1 MTLTSRSSPDV
12 APVESASAR
21 TLRFARGRFRATG
34 TIFLVLIV
42 LLIWIALKNPNFTDP
57 EVFLNFVRRSTPLMV
72 LAAGQVFVIAI
83 GGLDLSVGS
92 TVTATVV
99 VSAMWFDGQSL
110 LGISMPATSWAII
123 PAVILLAVVIGLIN
137 GLIVTKLKVPSFITT
152 LGMLLILSGAVD
164 YWTGGAPRGFL
175 SDDFRRFGIG
185 GIDLPIIGSVPY
197 AVIVMLV
204 VAIVASLLLHR
215 STFGQQILAIG
226 ESDRTSFVS
235 GVAVHRIRILAFVIS
250 AISAAIAGVLLGG
263 IGGISADVGGG
274 LEFEAI
280 AAVVLGGTALAGGRA
295 SAPGAVAGALALSAV
310 FTLLNLYGLDE
321 GIRNIVQ
328 GLIVIAA
335 VGGMARRELR
345 GA

>member
-1 MTLTSRSSPDV
+1 MTLAPQPAPDLTP
-12 APVESASAR
+12 ARSASAR
-21 TLRFARGRFRATG
+21 ILGSARARLRATG
-34 TIFLVLIV
+34 TIFIV
-42 LLIWIALKNPNFTDP
+42 LVVLLVWIAWKNPNFTDP
-57 EVFLNFVRRSTPLMV
+57 QVFLNFVRRATPLMV

-110 LGISMPATSWAII
+110 LGISVPSTSWAII
-123 PAVILLAVVIGLIN
+123 PAVIVMAAVIGLIN
-137 GLIVTKLKVPSFITT
+137 GLIVTKLRVPSFITT
-152 LGMLLILSGAVD
+152 LGMLLILGGAVD

-185 GIDLPIIGSVPY
+185 GFDMPVLGRLPY

-204 VAIVASLLLHR
+204 VAVVAALLLHR

-235 GVAVHRIRILAFVIS
+235 GVAVHRVRILAFVIS
-250 AISAAIAGVLLGG
+250 GISAAIAGVLLGG

-280 AAVVLGGTALAGGRA
+280 AAVVLGGTSLAGGRA
-295 SAPGAVAGALALSAV
+295 SAPGAVVGALTLSAV
-310 FTLLNLYGLDE
+310 FTLLNLYALDE